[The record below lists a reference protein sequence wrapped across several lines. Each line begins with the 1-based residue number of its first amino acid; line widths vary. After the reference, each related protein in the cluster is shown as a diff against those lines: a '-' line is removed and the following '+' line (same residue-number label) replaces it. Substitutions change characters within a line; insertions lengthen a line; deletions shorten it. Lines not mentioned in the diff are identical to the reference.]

1 MIFKKKANAD
11 PRRSDTKIID
21 GRRKG
26 ESDNPYLSARRT
38 WNEHVRGV
46 ISSRQSWQFMGLLSM
61 LITLASI
68 GGIIHI
74 GSQSKFIPYVVQVD
88 KLGETVAAGP
98 VTATTS
104 VDPRIL
110 SATVSEFI
118 SSARMVTPDVALQRK
133 AILKLYSMLSVSDP
147 GTEKMN
153 EWLNG
158 ESPFKR
164 AEKEM
169 VNIEIKSVLAQTT
182 NTWQVDWLETTRD
195 RQGVVKEQPKNMRA
209 LITVYTA
216 ENSPQTTEEQIRMNP
231 LGIYI
236 RDFSWSGLQ

>member
-11 PRRSDTKIID
+11 PRHAKTEIID

-46 ISSRQSWQFMGLLSM
+46 ISSRQSWQFIGLLSM

-118 SSARMVTPDVALQRK
+118 SSARLVTPDVALQRK
-133 AILKLYSMLSVSDP
+133 AILKLYALLSASDP
-147 GTEKMN
+147 ATEKMN

-158 ESPFKR
+158 NSPFKR
-164 AEKEM
+164 AENEM
-169 VNIEIKSVLAQTT
+169 VSIEIKSVLAQTT
-182 NTWQVDWLETTRD
+182 NTWQVDWVETLRD
-195 RQGVVKEQPKNMRA
+195 RQGVIKETKNMRA
-209 LITVYTA
+209 LITVYTT
-216 ENSPQTTEEQIRMNP
+216 ENSSETTEEQIRLNP
-231 LGIYI
+231 LSIYI
-236 RDFSWSGLQ
+236 RDFSWSGFQ

>member
-1 MIFKKKANAD
+1 
-11 PRRSDTKIID
+11 
-21 GRRKG
+21 
-26 ESDNPYLSARRT
+26 
-38 WNEHVRGV
+38 
-46 ISSRQSWQFMGLLSM
+46 M

-98 VTATTS
+98 VTATAT

-110 SATVSEFI
+110 TATVSEFI

-133 AILKLYSMLSVSDP
+133 AILKLYSMLSTNDP
-147 GTEKMN
+147 ATGKMN

-158 ESPFKR
+158 VSPFKR
-164 AEKEM
+164 AENEM
-169 VNIEIKSVLAQTT
+169 VSVEIKSVLAQTKD
-182 NTWQVDWLETTRD
+182 TWQVDWLETTRD
-195 RQGVVKEQPKNMRA
+195 RLGVVKEAPKNMRS
-209 LITVYTA
+209 LITVSTT
-216 ENSPQTTEEQIRMNP
+216 ENTPQTTEEQIRLNP

>member
-11 PRRSDTKIID
+11 PRHSNTKIID

-46 ISSRQSWQFMGLLSM
+46 ISSRQSWQFIGLLSM

-98 VTATTS
+98 VSPTET

-118 SSARMVTPDVALQRK
+118 SSARVVTPDVALQRK
-133 AILKLYSMLSVSDP
+133 AILKLYALLSANDP
-147 GTEKMN
+147 ATEKMN

-158 ESPFKR
+158 NSPFKR

-169 VNIEIKSVLAQTT
+169 VSIEIKSVLNQTA
-182 NTWQVDWLETTRD
+182 NTWQVDWVETFRD
-195 RQGVVKEQPKNMRA
+195 RQGVIKEAKNMRA
-209 LITVYTA
+209 LITVYTTRNNA
-216 ENSPQTTEEQIRMNP
+216 QTTEEQIRLNP

-236 RDFSWSGLQ
+236 RDFSWSGFQ

>member
-11 PRRSDTKIID
+11 PRHENTKIID

-26 ESDNPYLSARRT
+26 ENDNPYLSARRT

-46 ISSRQSWQFMGLLSM
+46 VSSKQSWHFIGLLSM

-88 KLGETVAAGP
+88 KLGETIAAGP
-98 VTATTS
+98 VTATTP

-118 SSARMVTPDVALQRK
+118 SSARVVTPDVALQRK
-133 AILKLYSMLSVSDP
+133 AILKLYALLSAIDP
-147 GTEKMN
+147 ATEKMN

-158 ESPFKR
+158 NSPFKR
-164 AEKEM
+164 AENEM
-169 VNIEIKSVLAQTT
+169 VSIEIKSVLAQTT
-182 NTWQVDWLETTRD
+182 NTWQVDWVETLRD
-195 RQGVVKEQPKNMRA
+195 RQGVIQDTKNMRA
-209 LITVYTA
+209 LITVYTS
-216 ENSPQTTEEQIRMNP
+216 ENTSQTTEEQIRLNP

-236 RDFSWSGLQ
+236 RDFSWSGFQ

>member
-11 PRRSDTKIID
+11 PRHSNIEIID

-46 ISSRQSWQFMGLLSM
+46 ILSRQSWQFIGLLSM

-74 GSQSKFIPYVVQVD
+74 GSRSKFIPYVVQVD
-88 KLGETVAAGP
+88 KLGEVVAAGP

-118 SSARMVTPDVALQRK
+118 SSARVVTPDVALQRK
-133 AILKLYSMLSVSDP
+133 AILKLYALLSASDP
-147 GTEKMN
+147 ATEKMN

-158 ESPFKR
+158 NSPFKR

-169 VNIEIKSVLAQTT
+169 VSIEIKSVLAQTT
-182 NTWQVDWLETTRD
+182 NTWQVDWVETLRD
-195 RQGVVKEQPKNMRA
+195 RQGVIKETKNMRA
-209 LITVYTA
+209 LITVYTTG
-216 ENSPQTTEEQIRMNP
+216 NTSQTTEEQIRLNP

-236 RDFSWSGLQ
+236 RDFSWSGFQ

>member
-11 PRRSDTKIID
+11 PRHANTEIID

-46 ISSRQSWQFMGLLSM
+46 ISSRQSWQFIGLLSM
-61 LITLASI
+61 LIALASI

-98 VTATTS
+98 VSATTS

-118 SSARMVTPDVALQRK
+118 SSARVVTPDVALQRK
-133 AILKLYSMLSVSDP
+133 AILKLYALLSASDP
-147 GTEKMN
+147 ATEKMN

-158 ESPFKR
+158 NSPFKR

-169 VNIEIKSVLAQTT
+169 ASIEIKSVLNQTA
-182 NTWQVDWLETTRD
+182 NTWQVDWVETFRD
-195 RQGVVKEQPKNMRA
+195 RQGVIKEAKNMRA
-209 LITVYTA
+209 LITVYTTG
-216 ENSPQTTEEQIRMNP
+216 NTSQTTEEQIRLNP

-236 RDFSWSGLQ
+236 RDFSWSGFQ

>member
-1 MIFKKKANAD
+1 MILKKKANAD
-11 PRRSDTKIID
+11 PRHADTEIID

-46 ISSRQSWQFMGLLSM
+46 VSSRQSWQFIGLLSM

-88 KLGETVAAGP
+88 KLGEAVAAGP

-110 SATVSEFI
+110 STTVSEFI
-118 SSARMVTPDVALQRK
+118 SSARVVTPDVALQRK
-133 AILKLYSMLSVSDP
+133 AILKLYALLSASDP
-147 GTEKMN
+147 ATEKMN

-158 ESPFKR
+158 NSPFKR
-164 AEKEM
+164 AENEM
-169 VNIEIKSVLAQTT
+169 VSIEIKSVLAQTT
-182 NTWQVDWLETTRD
+182 NTWQVDWMETLRD
-195 RQGVVKEQPKNMRA
+195 RQGVIKETKNMRA
-209 LITVYTA
+209 LITVYTT
-216 ENSPQTTEEQIRMNP
+216 ENSPETTEEQIRLNP
-231 LGIYI
+231 LSIYI

>member
-1 MIFKKKANAD
+1 MIFKKNVNAD
-11 PRRSDTKIID
+11 PRHGNTEIID

-46 ISSRQSWQFMGLLSM
+46 ISSRHSWQFMGLLSM

-88 KLGETVAAGP
+88 KLGQTVAAGP

-118 SSARMVTPDVALQRK
+118 SSARVVTPDVALQRK
-133 AILKLYSMLSVSDP
+133 AILKLYAFLSANDP
-147 GTEKMN
+147 ATEKMN

-158 ESPFKR
+158 ISPFKR

-169 VNIEIKSVLAQTT
+169 VSVEIKSVLAQTK
-182 NTWQVDWLETTRD
+182 NTWQVDWLETLRD
-195 RQGVVKEQPKNMRA
+195 RQGVIKETKNMRA

-216 ENSPQTTEEQIRMNP
+216 ENTSQTTEEQIRLNP

-236 RDFSWSGLQ
+236 RDFSWSGFQ

>member
-1 MIFKKKANAD
+1 MIFKKHSNPD
-11 PRRSDTKIID
+11 PRDGKTQIID

-46 ISSRQSWQFMGLLSM
+46 ISSRQSWQFIGLLSM

-88 KLGETVAAGP
+88 TLGGTIAAGP
-98 VTATTS
+98 LTATTS

-110 SATVSEFI
+110 SATVAEFI
-118 SSARMVTPDVALQRK
+118 TSARVVTPDVALQRK
-133 AILKLYSMLSVSDP
+133 AILKLYAMLSVHDP
-147 GTEKMN
+147 ATEKMN

-158 ESPFKR
+158 STPFKR
-164 AEKEM
+164 AEVEM
-169 VNIEIKSVLAQTT
+169 VSVEIKSVLPQTT
-182 NTWQVDWLETTRD
+182 DTWQVDWLETQRD
-195 RQGVVKEQPKNMRA
+195 RQGVIQETKTMRA

-216 ENSPQTTEEQIRMNP
+216 GNSPQTTEEQIRLNP
-231 LGIYI
+231 LGLFI

>member
-11 PRRSDTKIID
+11 PRHSNTEIID

-38 WNEHVRGV
+38 WNEHIRGV
-46 ISSRQSWQFMGLLSM
+46 VSSRQSWQFIALLSM

-88 KLGETVAAGP
+88 KLGEAVAAGP

-110 SATVSEFI
+110 STTVSEFI
-118 SSARMVTPDVALQRK
+118 SSARVVTPDVALQRK
-133 AILKLYSMLSVSDP
+133 AILKLYALLSASDP
-147 GTEKMN
+147 ATEKMN

-158 ESPFKR
+158 NSPFKR
-164 AEKEM
+164 AENEM
-169 VNIEIKSVLAQTT
+169 VSIEIKSVLAQTA
-182 NTWQVDWLETTRD
+182 NTWQVDWLETFRD
-195 RQGVVKEQPKNMRA
+195 RQGVIKDTKNMRA
-209 LITVYTA
+209 LITVYTS
-216 ENSPQTTEEQIRMNP
+216 ENTSQTTEEQIRLNP

-236 RDFSWSGLQ
+236 RDFSWSGFQ